1 MPRHY
6 SPRWLTRKRG
16 TSRQKGKRFPVKP
29 RRHIKVASVLDSQ
42 QQMLAPR
49 TPTKPKLPSDA
60 QIIMEIEKLQKQ
72 RNFAFIPRSEIFKGF
87 PDCDSLAVAERIN
100 ALVKSGKLEETTK
113 PYGKLG
119 YVGLPTKPF
128 PSSAHFPHGDVKE
141 KDAKY
146 GPPPEPPVDPNAPR
160 KRISGKTMARIIAYE
175 NMKGKVVV
183 SDRSLVKEGKPDF
196 LPKKIKSVGIIE
208 FDQQGRPI
216 PQSHRYVSREQL
228 AEYYLV
234 P

>member
-6 SPRWLTRKRG
+6 SLQWLTRKRG
-16 TSRQKGKRFPVKP
+16 TRKQKGQRFPVKP
-29 RRHIKVASVLDSQ
+29 RRHIKVASVLGSQ
-42 QQMLAPR
+42 QTLAP
-49 TPTKPKLPSDA
+49 PKKTIPSDA

-72 RNFAFIPRSEIFKGF
+72 HNYAFIPRSEVFKRF

-141 KDAKY
+141 KGAKY
-146 GPPPEPPVDPNAPR
+146 
-160 KRISGKTMARIIAYE
+160 
-175 NMKGKVVV
+175 KGKVQ
-183 SDRSLVKEGKPDF
+183 
-196 LPKKIKSVGIIE
+196 VGM
-208 FDQQGRPI
+208 
-216 PQSHRYVSREQL
+216 
-228 AEYYLV
+228 
-234 P
+234 